1 VEECKQVANVHL
13 DAAEHANGIV
23 FLHSVEEGAAN
34 QSYGLQVA
42 ALAGIP
48 KSVVAS
54 AKRKLTQLEKQNVE
68 AGPQTDMFVE
78 KEVPEVPLHPVV
90 SELDALDPDD
100 LTPKQALEALYKL
113 KGLL

>member
-1 VEECKQVANVHL
+1 L

-23 FLHSVEEGAAN
+23 FLHSVEDGAAN

-48 KSVVAS
+48 KGVVAS
-54 AKRKLTQLEKQNVE
+54 AKRKLTQLEKQNIE
-68 AGPQTDMFVE
+68 AGPQADMFVQAE
-78 KEVPEVPLHPVV
+78 PAETPTHPVV
-90 SELDALDPDD
+90 TELDSLDPDD

>member
-1 VEECKQVANVHL
+1 MANVHL
-13 DAAEHANGIV
+13 DAAEHGNSIV
-23 FLHSVEEGAAN
+23 FLHSVQEGAAN

-54 AKRKLTQLEKQNVE
+54 ARRKLTQLENQNIE
-68 AGPQTDMFVE
+68 AGPQSDMFVAE
-78 KEVPEVPLHPVV
+78 MPVEMPLHPVV
-90 SELDALDPDD
+90 GELEILDPDD

-113 KGLL
+113 KSLM

>member
-1 VEECKQVANVHL
+1 VANVHL
-13 DAAEHANGIV
+13 DAAEHGNGIV
-23 FLHSVEEGAAN
+23 FLHRVQEGAAN

-54 AKRKLTQLEKQNVE
+54 AKRKLTQLEKQNID
-68 AGPQTDMFVE
+68 AGPQVDMFVAE
-78 KEVPEVPLHPVV
+78 DAPEVPLHPVV
-90 SELDALDPDD
+90 SELEILDPDD

-113 KGLL
+113 KSLL